1 MTKGFDKKMAKEK
14 KARTIVRNIM
24 QCGASVML
32 LSSCATSII
41 SSVTSVGYAA
51 AQERTVGDAIDDVT
65 ILTRIKSLYFEAHVD
80 KLLSAVDVQVIEG
93 RVMLT
98 GKGISPDVRVEAVR
112 LAWQPRG
119 VKEVINELVIDDSK
133 VDAQKYARDLW
144 MTAEVKSKF
153 LLNKI
158 IRSINYSVETVD
170 GVIYLMGIAK
180 NKDELDEAKYLA
192 GKISGVKKVVSHV
205 LLSED
210 PSRN

>member
-1 MTKGFDKKMAKEK
+1 MAKQK
-14 KARTIVRNIM
+14 KNLRVLRNM
-24 QCGASVML
+24 VLCGTSLMV
-32 LSSCATSII
+32 LSSCAESLI

-80 KLLSAVDVQVIEG
+80 KLLAAVDVQVIEG

-98 GKGISPDVRVEAVR
+98 GKVISPDVRVEAVR

-133 VDAQKYARDLW
+133 LDAKKYARDLW
-144 MTAEVKSKF
+144 ITAEVKSKF

-180 NKDELDEAKYLA
+180 NQDELDEAKYLA
-192 GKISGVKKVVSHV
+192 GKISGVKRVVSHV
-205 LLSED
+205 VLKDD